1 VGVRH
6 WVERGIGDGH
16 WVVTDSHAQDGSRR
30 GPGEAEGRGRGT
42 PGLGFQGAGCEPR
55 DEARVESH
63 EKNKVA
69 MRCQMT
75 DGRERVRCWEGVA
88 HRWGWRVQD
97 GAKRRGGLDQVQQ
110 SRSPGLT

>member
-1 VGVRH
+1 LGGARN
-6 WVERGIGDGH
+6 WGR
-16 WVVTDSHAQDGSRR
+16 SLGSDRQPR
-30 GPGEAEGRGRGT
+30 PRWIQARPRSEAEGRGRGT

-63 EKNKVA
+63 KKNKAA

-88 HRWGWRVQD
+88 HRWGWRVLD
-97 GAKRRGGLDQVQQ
+97 GAKRRGGLDQV
-110 SRSPGLT
+110 